1 MCITLNLQIVQV
13 PITYII
19 NVRFNPFL
27 ELWNIII
34 KLIITEFTID
44 KFDSLD
50 NQKQSPYVNN
60 VPLSLEFKVFVVVII
75 FPIIV
80 PIFL

>member
-60 VPLSLEFKVFVVVII
+60 VPLSLEFEVFVVVII